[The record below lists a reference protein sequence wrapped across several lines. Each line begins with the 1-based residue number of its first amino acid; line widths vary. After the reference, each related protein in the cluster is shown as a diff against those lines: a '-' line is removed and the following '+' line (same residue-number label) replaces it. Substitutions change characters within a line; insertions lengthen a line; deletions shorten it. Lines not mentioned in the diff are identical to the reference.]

1 MNIIFILIIRVH
13 STPTNMNKSED
24 NRTKALQSTFNDFKK
39 QLKNVSDTDVDDSP
53 VFQQQVSSILNSMQ
67 QQTPVQT
74 MSSNI
79 NAEGNSVN
87 TPSTLTVSS
96 ASVRSSSEGDSK
108 SIVDSILPATGTSNN
123 SDLLTEE
130 ETKWLKEW
138 PHFENPTQED
148 FKKWSKLARKEQRQR
163 GGKTAGEMLRDIEDA
178 KLKRCYGIR
187 DLQRVDGGPY
197 HYSKTINEI
206 LNKPDGPNLS
216 ETDKAIRKK
225 ALIFGSVVLL
235 PSPTKYENERAA
247 QDLWGNNEWLNKEKR
262 KNEEEIRAL
271 QKRVKELEENEK
283 KQVK

>member
-13 STPTNMNKSED
+13 STPTNMNKSAD

-39 QLKNVSDTDVDDSP
+39 QLKNVSDTDVLDDSP
-53 VFQQQVSSILNSMQ
+53 IFQQQVSTLLNSM
-67 QQTPVQT
+67 PVQS
-74 MSSNI
+74 MSTNI
-79 NAEGNSVN
+79 NVEGNSVN

-108 SIVDSILPATGTSNN
+108 SIVSILPATGTANN

-130 ETKWLKEW
+130 ETDWLKEW

-163 GGKTAGEMLRDIEDA
+163 GGKTAGEMLMDIEEA
-178 KLKRCYGIR
+178 KIKRCYGIR

-216 ETDKAIRKK
+216 QTDKAIREK

-247 QDLWGNNEWLNKEKR
+247 QDLWENNELLNKEKR
-262 KNEEEIRAL
+262 KKEEVIRAL
-271 QKRVKELEENEK
+271 QARVKKLEENEK

>member
-1 MNIIFILIIRVH
+1 
-13 STPTNMNKSED
+13 
-24 NRTKALQSTFNDFKK
+24 
-39 QLKNVSDTDVDDSP
+39 
-53 VFQQQVSSILNSMQ
+53 
-67 QQTPVQT
+67 
-74 MSSNI
+74 
-79 NAEGNSVN
+79 
-87 TPSTLTVSS
+87 
-96 ASVRSSSEGDSK
+96 
-108 SIVDSILPATGTSNN
+108 
-123 SDLLTEE
+123 
-130 ETKWLKEW
+130 
-138 PHFENPTQED
+138 
-148 FKKWSKLARKEQRQR
+148 
-163 GGKTAGEMLRDIEDA
+163 MLRDIEDA

-225 ALIFGSVVLL
+225 ALIFGSVVGL